1 MHYDFMDALW
11 IAVIVILTLAVTRG
25 VSGLMASSENHA
37 VQSIGKSLGAI
48 VG

>member
-1 MHYDFMDALW
+1 MRYDFMDALW

-25 VSGLMASSENHA
+25 VSGLMASSENAA
-37 VQSIGKSLGAI
+37 VSQVGKSLGAI